1 MIPVD
6 RTDVLEGSLDVLQQF
21 AARVNVRGRFV
32 SLYLGLRRMKTDAG
46 AALAEL
52 GSAEVTASTDIEQ
65 YLDRLYSKSHR
76 PEPFIVLTAAFGGS
90 TSPEAPYSALSG
102 TRAPGRGYPTNTW
115 RNNFGIQKGVGC
127 PAEPAVIRTLLED
140 PQHRLAC
147 PHMALDPDDRHLCSI
162 RDTAYRGE
170 EHAIWLRSSNGGYQ
184 VVDLDRPAAFRD
196 YLRPSDR
203 PLPIFPVIGML
214 YCMAPGGAYPR
225 RARVGIPEFA
235 ADFGFT
241 HTQVQAL
248 FDCDPESEFNAAVVL
263 RVEDARPATVGG
275 QVLPVGDPQR
285 QGVLRDRGQDY
296 AATPAEE
303 VPADPPDAAHNTGV
317 GGEILVARE
326 LEACGWIVRYRANQ
340 RGLGYDLEAT
350 RNGQTLR
357 VEVKSSVSF
366 AELQLQ
372 ESEWRAAQ
380 HFGEHYVLAV
390 VDFYGCEQRRVW
402 YVRNPAAN
410 AVPAERNVAMYRFAR
425 ADVEPIKTEV
435 DFL

>member
-6 RTDVLEGSLDVLQQF
+6 RADVLDGSLEILQRFSAQ
-21 AARVNVRGRFV
+21 VNVRGRFV
-32 SLYLGLRRMKTDAG
+32 SLYLGLRRMRADEG

-52 GSAEVTASTDIEQ
+52 GSAEVTISTEIEQ
-65 YLDRLYSKSHR
+65 YLDRLYTKSHR
-76 PEPFIVLTAAFGGS
+76 QEPFVVLTAPFGGS

-102 TRAPGRGYPTNTW
+102 TKAPGRGYPTNTW

-127 PAEPAVIRTLLED
+127 PAEPEVIETLLED

-147 PHMALDPDDRHLCSI
+147 PHMALDPEDRHVCTI

-170 EHAIWLRSSNGGYQ
+170 EHAIWLRQSDGGYQ

-203 PLPIFPVIGML
+203 ALPIFPLIGML
-214 YCMAPGGAYPR
+214 YCMAPVEAYPR

-241 HTQVQAL
+241 HNQVQTL
-248 FDCDPESEFNAAVVL
+248 FDCEPESESNAAMAL
-263 RVEDARPATVGG
+263 AVEDTRTVVQSQAPPTGGVQRHGLPPAGG
-275 QVLPVGDPQR
+275 QGY
-285 QGVLRDRGQDY
+285 GVP
-296 AATPAEE
+296 AADE
-303 VPADPPDAAHNTGV
+303 VPASPPDAALNTGV
-317 GGEILVARE
+317 GGEIVVARE
-326 LEACGWIVRYRANQ
+326 LEACGWTVRYRANQ

-350 RNGQTLR
+350 REGHTLH
-357 VEVKSSVSF
+357 VEVKSSVAF
-366 AELQLQ
+366 ADLELQ

-380 HFGEHYVLAV
+380 RFGERYVLAV
-390 VDFYGCEQRRVW
+390 VDFYGSEQRRVW
-402 YVRNPAAN
+402 YVRNPAEN
-410 AVPAERNVAMYRFAR
+410 AVPTERNVTMYRFAR